1 MALILILT
9 AYFLLALVAFLKF
22 NRYLL
27 TITHLFMDYS
37 FNHVI
42 DDYAEKTVRIVEEGN
57 LPAEYGVPQTPE
69 QKLQLACSILTD
81 SLANIGFDTN
91 KLHIPAIITAKVNQL
106 YHSEIPRRFK
116 LGKDR
121 RN

>member
-1 MALILILT
+1 MTIVFLTIYFLMALYAILRFLR
-9 AYFLLALVAFLKF
+9 YFQTFL
-22 NRYLL
+22 
-27 TITHLFMDYS
+27 HLFMDYTT
-37 FNHVI
+37 NHII

-57 LPAEYGVPQTPE
+57 LPTEYGLPQTSE
-69 QKLQLACSILTD
+69 QKFELACSILTD

-91 KLHIPAIITAKVNQL
+91 KIHIPAIITAKVNQL
-106 YHSEIPRRFK
+106 YHSEIPRRFQ